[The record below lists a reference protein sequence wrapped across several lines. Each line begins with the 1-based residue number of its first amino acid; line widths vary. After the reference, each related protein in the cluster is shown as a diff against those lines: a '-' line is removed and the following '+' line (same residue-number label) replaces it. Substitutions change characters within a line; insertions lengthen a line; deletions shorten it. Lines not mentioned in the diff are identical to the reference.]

1 MTLMLLD
8 SASLWY
14 RAFYGMPDSLLSPDG
29 TPVNAIRG
37 YLDMSARLITTYK
50 PNRLV
55 ACIEGDWRPSWRVE
69 LFPEYK
75 ANRLDEEGT
84 EEEPDLLAPQIPIL
98 MDVLD
103 AFGIAIVGADDYEAD
118 DVMASYAER
127 EKGPIRIVT
136 GDRDMFQ
143 LVDDKKDVKV
153 VYLAKGT
160 SQHDLVDISW
170 VSKRYGIPGDRYSL
184 FAIFRGDP
192 SDGLPGVKGIG
203 EKGAALIA
211 NHFATVDEVVA
222 AAESEDR
229 ALTPN
234 LIKKIIAGKDYLR
247 IAPTL
252 VLCARDVSLPV
263 VDLALPQKPSD
274 LSHIYQLQKD
284 YGLGASIDR
293 MIAALRW

>member
-75 ANRLDEEGT
+75 ANRLDEEGA

-153 VYLAKGT
+153 VYLAKGI

-274 LSHIYQLQKD
+274 LSHVYQLQKD

>member
-75 ANRLDEEGT
+75 ANRLDEEGA

-153 VYLAKGT
+153 VYLAKGI

-211 NHFATVDEVVA
+211 NHFATVDEVLA

>member
-1 MTLMLLD
+1 
-8 SASLWY
+8 
-14 RAFYGMPDSLLSPDG
+14 MPDSLLSPDG

>member
-14 RAFYGMPDSLLSPDG
+14 RAFFGMPDSLLSPDG

-75 ANRLDEEGT
+75 ANRLDEEGA

-153 VYLAKGT
+153 VYLAKGI

>member
-1 MTLMLLD
+1 
-8 SASLWY
+8 
-14 RAFYGMPDSLLSPDG
+14 
-29 TPVNAIRG
+29 
-37 YLDMSARLITTYK
+37 LITTYK

-75 ANRLDEEGT
+75 ANRLDEEGA

>member
-1 MTLMLLD
+1 
-8 SASLWY
+8 
-14 RAFYGMPDSLLSPDG
+14 MPDSLLSPDG

-37 YLDMSARLITTYK
+37 YLDMSARLITTYI

-153 VYLAKGT
+153 VYLAKGI

>member
-75 ANRLDEEGT
+75 ANRLDEEGA

-293 MIAALRW
+293 MIVALRW